1 MVVLTSCACAG
12 VSEKVAGDRSAPAT
26 PRGARTLAT
35 PSAAISARLAW
46 GMFENNATN
55 GRRVYSGDPFR
66 RSAARGS
73 RAPLLP
79 LERPRGAART
89 EVGDT
94 RRGGVRRRE
103 LGGAHR
109 GAEASRDRPDRAGP
123 PSDRAGRAQPGPQ
136 PRARAGA
143 AGRTAPPGPA
153 RGAQARPDE
162 ADRRGPQAATG
173 GKAASRQDQALAATT
188 GRLSRLIDAA
198 FENRQAPLP
207 RQPANQPRLDPRARP
222 RLEAHDERGD
232 RHRREP
238 DPEEQGV
245 FLSRDIWEARWFSG
259 FGG

>member
-1 MVVLTSCACAG
+1 MVVLTSCACAA

-162 ADRRGPQAATG
+162 ADRRGPRAATG
-173 GKAASRQDQALAATT
+173 GKAAARQD
-188 GRLSRLIDAA
+188 
-198 FENRQAPLP
+198 QAPLP

-245 FLSRDIWEARWFSG
+245 FLSRDIWEARWF
-259 FGG
+259 